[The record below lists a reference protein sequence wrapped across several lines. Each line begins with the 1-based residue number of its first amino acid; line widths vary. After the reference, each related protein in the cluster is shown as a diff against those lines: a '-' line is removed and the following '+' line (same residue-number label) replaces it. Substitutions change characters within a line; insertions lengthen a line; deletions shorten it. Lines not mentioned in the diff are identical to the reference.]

1 MGGISFG
8 LLLRIALRSLVGHRI
23 KGLIVGAILAFGTFL
38 VVLGTT
44 LLDNVERSMEES
56 ITGSLT
62 GHLQLVSTEA
72 DDELAFFG
80 PAVASDQDLAS
91 ISDYAKVKEAVLGVD
106 NVQAVIP
113 MGRQV
118 AQGVIGNELDERLE
132 ALRHA
137 VKAEDAEEI
146 ADHSARV
153 QRMVKLLLVEKRNT
167 REISANPQDLD
178 EEIAVLE
185 RGSDDA
191 FWAAFAADPIGS
203 LEFLDTKVA
212 PLSSPDTG
220 IFLPY
225 VATDLDAYAE
235 HFPHFVI
242 ADGEMVPRG
251 KKGFLF
257 NKTYFEETAKNKA
270 ARTLDKVKEAIDL
283 DGKTI
288 AGDPLL
294 QEQIETGTRYVRH
307 ITQQLGPK
315 DAALVE
321 AELRRILPGVEGD
334 LHALL
339 AAFMRV
345 DDATFAQR
353 HAFFYDVI
361 APRIRLYRINVGD
374 VVTIRALSQDGYMR
388 AVNLKV
394 YGTFQLKGLERS
406 VLASIYNLMDLMSFR
421 ELYGLMTPE
430 KRKEIDAL
438 RAEVGVSD
446 LGRDEVEDA
455 LFGGG
460 DGAEVE
466 IGLADGGV
474 DVDAALAAA
483 NAEKAQAT
491 DSFDPADL
499 ERGMTLHA
507 AVVLSDPARLSETM
521 AAIEQVSREQELGVR
536 PFTWQQV
543 AGIVGQFVLVMRVVL
558 YVAIGI
564 LFAVALVIINNSMVM
579 ATMDRVGEIGTMR
592 AIGARRRFVLAL
604 FLIETVVLAVL
615 AGLVGAAAAV
625 GRVAQ
630 LGNDGIPASGNDAL
644 IFLFGGPVLYPE
656 PVWANLVIG
665 LAAITSISLVSTLY
679 PARIAARIA
688 PVVAMQ
694 SRE

>member
-44 LLDNVERSMEES
+44 LLDNVERAMEES

-91 ISDYAKVKEAVLGVD
+91 IADYARVKEAVLAID

-118 AQGVIGNELDERLE
+118 AQGVVGNELDQRLE
-132 ALRHA
+132 ELRAA
-137 VKAEDAEEI
+137 VREEDGEKI
-146 ADHSARV
+146 ADLSARV
-153 QRMVKLLLVEKRNT
+153 QRMVRLLLVEKENT
-167 REISANPQDLD
+167 REIVANPEELD
-178 EEIAVLE
+178 EGIAHL
-185 RGSDDA
+185 RRASSDE
-191 FWAAFAADPIGS
+191 FWAAFPADPIGS

-212 PLSSPDTG
+212 PLSSTDPG

-225 VATDLDAYAE
+225 VATDLHAYAE
-235 HFPHFVI
+235 HFPHFEI

-251 KKGFLF
+251 RKGFLF
-257 NKTYFEETAKNKA
+257 NKTYFEETAKNKV
-270 ARTLDKVKEAIDL
+270 ARTLDTVKEAIEL

-294 QEQIETGTRYVRH
+294 QEKIATGTKYIRH
-307 ITQQLGPK
+307 VTEQLGPK
-315 DAALVE
+315 DAAHVE
-321 AELRRILPGVEGD
+321 AKLRELLPGTEGG
-334 LHALL
+334 LQELL
-339 AAFMRV
+339 VAFLQV
-345 DDATFAQR
+345 DDATFAER
-353 HAFFYDVI
+353 YRFFYDVI

-394 YGTFQLKGLERS
+394 YGTFRLKGLERS
-406 VLASIYNLMDLMSFR
+406 ALASIYNLMDLMSFR
-421 ELYGLMTPE
+421 DLYGLMTPE
-430 KRKEIDAL
+430 KRREIDAL
-438 RAEVGVSD
+438 RAEVGVAD
-446 LGRDEVEDA
+446 LDRGDVEDA

-460 DGAEVE
+460 AEVDTE
-466 IGLADGGV
+466 LASGAV

-483 NAEKAQAT
+483 GAELAKAT
-491 DSFDPADL
+491 DTFDPADL

-507 AVVLSDPARLSETM
+507 AVVLKDPARLAETM
-521 AAIEQVSREQELGVR
+521 AAIEQASREQELGVR

-604 FLIETVVLAVL
+604 FLLETVVLALL
-615 AGLVGAAAAV
+615 AGAV
-625 GRVAQ
+625 GSGLAVGLVAL
-630 LGNDGIPASGNDAL
+630 LGKTGIPAAGNDAL
-644 IFLFGGPVLYPE
+644 IFLFGGPALYPQV
-656 PVWANLVIG
+656 VWANLLVG
-665 LAAITSISLVSTLY
+665 LLAITSISLVSTFY